1 MIFKYI
7 FLILVIFIVNTNF
20 SNSFENKILLKIN
33 NEIITTI
40 DISNEINYLKALNNS
55 VKKIEKNLIIGI
67 AKKSLIKDKI
77 KEIELSKNVTKFD
90 VDKEYTDFL
99 LKNTYSKI
107 GFKNINEFTNHLDNH
122 NVKID
127 SVKKKII
134 LDITW
139 KRFIYSKYKNKI
151 NIDKNKISQEIL
163 NKKNKV
169 YQLSEIVFNLEK
181 NEKLNDKFNLIKKSI
196 EVDGFKNT
204 ALKFSI
210 SDTSKNGGDL
220 GWINSSAISS
230 KILDGLT
237 QINENEYTNPIRV
250 PSGFLIL
257 KINNT
262 KEEKAEVNIDEE
274 IQRVINIKINDQ
286 LTQFSNLYINKV
298 KKNIIIN
305 EL

>member
-7 FLILVIFIVNTNF
+7 FFILVIFIFNTNL
-20 SNSFENKILLKIN
+20 SNSIENKILLKIN

-77 KEIELSKNVTKFD
+77 KEIELSKNVTKFNI
-90 VDKEYTDFL
+90 DKEYTDFL

-107 GFKNINEFTNHLDNH
+107 GLKNINEFENHLDNH

-127 SVKKKII
+127 TVKKKII

-210 SDTSKNGGDL
+210 SDTSKIGGDL

-230 KILDGLT
+230 KILAGLT
-237 QINENEYTNPIRV
+237 QINANEYTNPIRV

-262 KEEKAEVNIDEE
+262 KEEKEEVNIDEE

>member
-1 MIFKYI
+1 M
-7 FLILVIFIVNTNF
+7 VIFIVNTNF

-55 VKKIEKNLIIGI
+55 VKKLEKNLIIGI

-127 SVKKKII
+127 SVKKII

-181 NEKLNDKFNLIKKSI
+181 MKNLMTNLI
-196 EVDGFKNT
+196 
-204 ALKFSI
+204 
-210 SDTSKNGGDL
+210 
-220 GWINSSAISS
+220 
-230 KILDGLT
+230 
-237 QINENEYTNPIRV
+237 
-250 PSGFLIL
+250 
-257 KINNT
+257 
-262 KEEKAEVNIDEE
+262 
-274 IQRVINIKINDQ
+274 
-286 LTQFSNLYINKV
+286 
-298 KKNIIIN
+298 
-305 EL
+305 